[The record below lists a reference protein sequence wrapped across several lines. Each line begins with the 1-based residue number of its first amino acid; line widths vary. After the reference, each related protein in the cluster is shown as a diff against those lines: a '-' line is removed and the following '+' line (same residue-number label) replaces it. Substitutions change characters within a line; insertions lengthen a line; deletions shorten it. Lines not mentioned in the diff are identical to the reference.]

1 MARWLA
7 LAISKDCGCNSRSL
21 QDDWGMTWWL
31 APTTSKEFGCNCR
44 PPRDGWEMA
53 GWSARGISNDSG
65 RNVGS
70 LGDAWEMAGR
80 WLREHLLYYYTQYNK
95 DHQYNKKTYSTHNT
109 KTQWLGVGSGY
120 FKQIE
125 CESKSPGVARRW
137 LGNGPGYF
145 QRLRVLF

>member
-1 MARWLA
+1 
-7 LAISKDCGCNSRSL
+7 
-21 QDDWGMTWWL
+21 
-31 APTTSKEFGCNCR
+31 
-44 PPRDGWEMA
+44 MA

-80 WLREHLLYYYTQYNK
+80 WLREHLLYYNTQYNK

-137 LGNGPGYF
+137 LGNAPGYV
-145 QRLRVLF
+145 QRLRVLFEIDARWLGDDWVAGTN